1 MIPFILSA
9 TLALLNS
16 FTATVT
22 IDGNEV
28 DVGGSSERE
37 QPVRLPSLKYRCT
50 RLPVTHAAKT
60 MSVML
65 GCADS
70 ADRPLFVIGA
80 LCRTD
85 VPDNDLAVIVLN
97 VAPDGEKPRPV
108 QIALSCKTYREGYN
122 L

>member
-1 MIPFILSA
+1 MTPFILAAALSLLTHFSA
-9 TLALLNS
+9 EVTEAGVAVDIGG
-16 FTATVT
+16 TADAEARVM
-22 IDGNEV
+22 
-28 DVGGSSERE
+28 
-37 QPVRLPSLKYRCT
+37 LPTGKYRCT

-70 ADRPLFVIGA
+70 ADRPLFVMGA